1 MSSTK
6 LRIVEFIIIGL
17 VVNSLDNVIAVKYAA
32 GAELNWGIF
41 ARIFLFVVP
50 FAILSELIVDHPE
63 FWKKIMR
70 FLKVELEQVERK
82 VK

>member
-1 MSSTK
+1 MTIRK
-6 LRIVEFIIIGL
+6 LRIIEFIIIGL

-32 GAELNWGIF
+32 GAELNWGIL
-41 ARIFLFVVP
+41 ARIFIFVVP